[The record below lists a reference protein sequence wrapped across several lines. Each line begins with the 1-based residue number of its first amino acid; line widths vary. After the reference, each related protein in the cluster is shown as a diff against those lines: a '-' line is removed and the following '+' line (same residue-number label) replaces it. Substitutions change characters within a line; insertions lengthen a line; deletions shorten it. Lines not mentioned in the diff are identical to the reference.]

1 MQGGATNIFNLGNGN
16 GFSVR
21 EMIATA
27 QLVTNRPIPVLQGDR
42 RPGDPPI
49 LVGSSEKARQ
59 ILGWQPQYPL
69 AKDILTHAWAWHQ
82 QRHGDNSPCTQP

>member
-1 MQGGATNIFNLGNGN
+1 M
-16 GFSVR
+16 R

-59 ILGWQPQYPL
+59 ILGWQPKYPWQKTFL
-69 AKDILTHAWAWHQ
+69 PMPGLGTNNAMEI
-82 QRHGDNSPCTQP
+82 RP